1 MHKSKR
7 IKLSKNNN
15 ANYSKKFGYY
25 IPLILIIVLIPLI
38 TYGKIIELSIE
49 EANFWKGG
57 TTHVDF
63 FNYYK
68 SITLIIATL
77 CALGAY
83 GGLFLNNR
91 LPIQKEMK
99 YYIPMS
105 IYIVMAILST
115 IFSRNIN
122 VALFGFIEMYQG
134 VFVLICYM
142 ILTFILINYT
152 RDERDIKVII
162 FSIVALVLIEGLL
175 GIGQYFGYDFFKTA
189 LGQWIISPNLLKGT
203 EIKFTFDKYAIYGT
217 MYNTN
222 FVGSFGALVLPIT
235 IALFLAYKD
244 WNKSIIFG
252 LVSLIA
258 FATWLGSNSRAGYL
272 GISIASI
279 IALIIFR
286 NIIKKEYK
294 KLAFLFSG
302 FIFVTLLFNI
312 VSNGKVLNQFSRL
325 NPVNEVKRIEDAKEY
340 ASVKFEEVSVK
351 DNSFKIKTNSE
362 TLIGI
367 LDDSSLNFKDELGN
381 KLGVLI
387 DNEGNIRFHDSKYEG
402 YSFNISQNSFS
413 IIKANVYGRNWDLFV
428 TEDQYIKVLSFNNK
442 LTEPI
447 EAQRLSLLDGKETFA
462 SNRGYIWSRTIPMLK
477 DTILIGYGP
486 DNYPMAFPQEDYVG
500 RFNTGSGL
508 TDIVVD
514 KPHNMYLQTAVN
526 TGAISLFMLII
537 IWSIYIF
544 ESFNVYKNGNIESF
558 IEYIGAATFISI
570 NAYLIAGI
578 FNDSV
583 VSIAPLF
590 WIIFGMG
597 IGINR
602 IVNLR
607 S

>member
-1 MHKSKR
+1 MHKSKK

-25 IPLILIIVLIPLI
+25 IPIILIIVLIPLI
-38 TYGKIIELSIE
+38 TYGKIVELSIE
-49 EANFWKGG
+49 EANFWRGG

-68 SITLIIATL
+68 SITLIIVTL

-83 GGLFLNNR
+83 GGLFLNNK
-91 LPIQKEMK
+91 LPIQKEAK
-99 YYIPMS
+99 YYIPIS
-105 IYIVMAILST
+105 IYIIMAILST
-115 IFSRNIN
+115 VFSRNIN

-162 FSIVALVLIEGLL
+162 FSMVALVLIEGLL

-189 LGQWIISPNLLKGT
+189 LGQWLISPKILKGT
-203 EIKFTFDKYAIYGT
+203 EIKFTFGKYAIYGT

-244 WNKSIIFG
+244 WKKSIIFG

-294 KLAFLFSG
+294 KLIFLFSG

-312 VSNGKVLNQFSRL
+312 VSDGRVLNQFSRL

-351 DNSFKIKTNSE
+351 ENSFKIKTNSE

-367 LDDSSLNFKDELGN
+367 LDNSSLNFKDELGN

-387 DNEGNIRFHDSKYEG
+387 DKEGNIRFIDSKYDG
-402 YSFNISQNSFS
+402 YIFNISQNSFS

-477 DTILIGYGP
+477 DTMLIGYGP

-526 TGAISLFMLII
+526 TGVISLFMLIA
-537 IWSIYIF
+537 IWGIYIID
-544 ESFNVYKNGNIESF
+544 SFNIYKDGNIESF
-558 IEYIGAATFISI
+558 VEYIGAATFISI

-590 WIIFGMG
+590 WMIFGMG